1 VDHRSLKRF
10 NEQQIIN
17 KIIRQSSMVSASNF
31 PPNLKILKGIG
42 DDAAYWKDNDFA
54 YCTTTDALVDNVHFK
69 SDYFSPYDIGRK
81 SIGVNLSDIAAM
93 GATPLGMLITLGI
106 GENEDEEW
114 IDDFYKGVLEIA
126 KSFNSPVLGG
136 DLVFSKNIFISV
148 TCFGYRELDSN
159 HNNNYFLDR
168 SKADI
173 DDLLFVT
180 GNLGDS
186 KAGLEILNMDKKAY
200 HDSEKS
206 LIANHL
212 YKPPRINTGM
222 ELLKL
227 GLKTCIDISDGLLL
241 DSKRLAE
248 SSNVD
253 IFLNDVNLPVSENL
267 KFKFP
272 KSFKEYAMIGGE
284 DYELLFT
291 APENLKL
298 KLFEISSDLKI
309 NITEI
314 GKIKKGNGQLF
325 VNDELANIKGW
336 DHFDS
341 IL

>member
-17 KIIRQSSMVSASNF
+17 KIIKQSSTVSISNF
-31 PPNLKILKGIG
+31 PSNLKIIKGIG
-42 DDAAYWKDNDFA
+42 DDAAYWIDNDFA
-54 YCTTTDALVDNVHFK
+54 YCTTTDALVNNVHFK
-69 SDYFSPYDIGRK
+69 SDYFTPYDIGRK

-93 GATPLGMLITLGI
+93 GASPLGMLITLGI
-106 GENEDEEW
+106 GQNEGEKW
-114 IDDFYKGVLEIA
+114 VDDYYKGVLEIA

-136 DLVFSKNIFISV
+136 DLVFSNNIFISV
-148 TCFGYRELDSN
+148 TCFGYRELNSN

-168 SKADI
+168 SKAEI
-173 DDLLFVT
+173 GDLLYVT
-180 GNLGDS
+180 GDLGDS
-186 KAGLEILNMDKKAY
+186 KAGLEILTDDKKVY
-200 HDSEKS
+200 HDYEKK

-212 YKPPRINTGM
+212 YKPPRINIGIK
-222 ELLKL
+222 LLKL
-227 GLKTCIDISDGLLL
+227 GLKTCIDVSDGLLI
-241 DSKRLAE
+241 DSQRLAE

-253 IFLNDVNLPVSENL
+253 IFLNDANLPVSENL

-272 KSFKEYAMIGGE
+272 KSFKEYAMNGGE

-291 APENLKL
+291 APPTFKSKL
-298 KLFEISSDLKI
+298 LEISSDLKI
-309 NITEI
+309 SITEI

-325 VNDELANIKGW
+325 VNEELANIKGW